1 MESLVSTGTGP
12 MQFSFTAPIG
22 VMVKGEM
29 WSCVEVPG
37 SVELFGTG
45 KAVRVVAQVDD
56 EPVTAGLMPTGS
68 GGHMLSISAK
78 LRTKL
83 GKEVG
88 DDVRVHLS
96 ERLT

>member
-1 MESLVSTGTGP
+1 MSTSPGP
-12 MQFSFTAPIG
+12 IGFTFTAPIG
-22 VMVKGEM
+22 VSIKGDL

-37 SVELFGTG
+37 SAELFGTG
-45 KAVRVVAQVDD
+45 KAVKVVATVDD

-78 LRTKL
+78 LRRKL
-83 GKEVG
+83 GKDLG
-88 DDVRVHLS
+88 DSVTVRLA

>member
-1 MESLVSTGTGP
+1 MSTSPGP
-12 MQFSFTAPIG
+12 VDLTFTAPIG
-22 VMVKGEM
+22 VTVKDDL

-37 SVELFGTG
+37 SAELFGTG
-45 KAVRVVAQVDD
+45 KAVKVVATVDG

-78 LRTKL
+78 LRKKL
-83 GKEVG
+83 GKDLG
-88 DDVRVHLS
+88 DDVTVHLT

>member
-1 MESLVSTGTGP
+1 MSTSPGP
-12 MQFSFTAPIG
+12 VDLTFSAPIG
-22 VMVKGEM
+22 VTVKDDV

-45 KAVRVVAQVDD
+45 KAVKVVATVDG

-78 LRTKL
+78 LRKKL
-83 GKEVG
+83 GKDVG
-88 DDVRVHLS
+88 DDVTVHLT

>member
-1 MESLVSTGTGP
+1 MSTDTGP

-29 WSCVEVPG
+29 WSCVEIPG

-56 EPVTAGLMPTGS
+56 QPVTAGLMPTGT

-78 LRTKL
+78 LRKKL
-83 GKEVG
+83 GKDLG
-88 DDVRVHLS
+88 DNVTVMLS

>member
-1 MESLVSTGTGP
+1 MRTSSGP
-12 MQFSFTAPIG
+12 VDLTFTAPIG
-22 VMVKGEM
+22 VTVKDDL

-37 SVELFGTG
+37 SVPMFGTG
-45 KAVRVVAQVDD
+45 KTVKVVATVDG

-78 LRTKL
+78 LRKKL
-83 GKEVG
+83 GKDLG
-88 DDVRVHLS
+88 DDVTVHIT

>member
-1 MESLVSTGTGP
+1 MSTGIGP
-12 MQFSFTAPIG
+12 LDIEFTAPIG
-22 VMVKGEM
+22 VMVKGEL

-45 KAVRVVAQVDD
+45 KAVRVVATVDS
-56 EPVTAGLMPTGS
+56 ESVTAGLMPTGS

-78 LRTKL
+78 VRKKL
-83 GKEVG
+83 GKDLG
-88 DDVRVHLS
+88 DPVTVRLS

>member
-1 MESLVSTGTGP
+1 MSTDTGP

-29 WSCVEVPG
+29 WSCVQIPG

-56 EPVTAGLMPTGS
+56 QPVTAGLMPTGT

-78 LRTKL
+78 LRKKL
-83 GKEVG
+83 GKDLG
-88 DDVRVHLS
+88 DNVTVMLS

>member
-1 MESLVSTGTGP
+1 MH
-12 MQFSFTAPIG
+12 FAFTAPIG
-22 VMVKGEM
+22 VLVKGEL
-29 WSCVEVPG
+29 WPCVEIPD

-56 EPVTAGLMPTGS
+56 QPVTIGVMPTGS

-78 LRTKL
+78 LRKKL
-83 GKEVG
+83 GKDLG
-88 DDVRVHLS
+88 DDVTVLLS

>member
-1 MESLVSTGTGP
+1 MTGP
-12 MQFSFTAPIG
+12 GPLDVAFTAPIG
-22 VMVKGEM
+22 VTVKGDL

-45 KAVRVVAQVDD
+45 KAVKVVATVDG
-56 EPVTAGLMPTGS
+56 EPLTAGLMPTGA

-78 LRTKL
+78 LRKKL
-83 GKEVG
+83 GKDLGDEVA
-88 DDVRVHLS
+88 VHLT